1 MSAVRSA
8 AHPPVRLVP
17 ISPAALQP
25 PSAVVKMNCPPAL
38 QYRTQLFSL
47 SLYPLHARID
57 QPRQNRMPPVLGPP
71 WLPFPPSP
79 DTHNARHIRRYREL
93 MYDIE
98 HKTPRLY
105 ASILI
110 SKKRVHKHAVVRNR
124 CRTRLMAALQQL
136 IRREKDMPV
145 HSCTYDCTYVPVHAY
160 IFFGTS
166 YLFSAESVVIEQE
179 VRRALLAVGSKALRL
194 TARHPSLSKP
204 L

>member
-1 MSAVRSA
+1 MHPKKRTCSHLPPRHTYRGSTETMSAVRSA

-110 SKKRVHKHAVVRNR
+110 SKFVYRASKRVPTAAKAMWNVVRNTGYGKWR
-124 CRTRLMAALQQL
+124 FTRRYLLYTMTPLLNAIQLAMMIDGCNTRLLG
-136 IRREKDMPV
+136 RCE
-145 HSCTYDCTYVPVHAY
+145 
-160 IFFGTS
+160 
-166 YLFSAESVVIEQE
+166 
-179 VRRALLAVGSKALRL
+179 
-194 TARHPSLSKP
+194 
-204 L
+204 